1 MEVQQDLLS
10 GIFARFLVLALLF
23 SQAQFLLPQAA
34 FPPPFRWIFYIA
46 KLTYKKKK
54 SGSKEDC
61 DVLEKNKV
69 NNLKNLKN
77 EEQVHFVF
85 QVWKRKAEYFACLKE
100 VIEAKQQKDRE
111 RTTDDNHRDFK
122 NDLLEDFGR
131 ILNSQSY
138 AEI

>member
-1 MEVQQDLLS
+1 M
-10 GIFARFLVLALLF
+10 
-23 SQAQFLLPQAA
+23 
-34 FPPPFRWIFYIA
+34 
-46 KLTYKKKK
+46 
-54 SGSKEDC
+54 
-61 DVLEKNKV
+61 LEKNKV
-69 NNLKNLKN
+69 NNLKNVKN

-122 NDLLEDFGR
+122 NDLLEDFGQ
-131 ILNSQSY
+131 ILNGQSY